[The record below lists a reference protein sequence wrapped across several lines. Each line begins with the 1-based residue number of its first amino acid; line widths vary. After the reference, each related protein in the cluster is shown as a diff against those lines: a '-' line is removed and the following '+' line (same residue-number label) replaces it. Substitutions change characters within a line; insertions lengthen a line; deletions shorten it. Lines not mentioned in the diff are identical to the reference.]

1 MRETMYMMGLR
12 SDALWLSW
20 AGKSKD
26 DDGYASLFWR
36 GITCAYECSP
46 RLPLVSF
53 TLPPRHPP
61 RRVRFPVHFLALWV
75 PLSLL
80 LTACSRQLF
89 TYSEPGYVLLYFLVF
104 FVSTTAYGVLVATVF
119 NQSRTAAVAGC
130 LVYFVG
136 FYAFQGQQNAQP
148 TYVLFSLENVIEH
161 LSFIPVPSDFA
172 SLGIAAARRY
182 SRRACTLPPPSRT
195 APRPLRS
202 GRAPTSA

>member
-1 MRETMYMMGLR
+1 VTHQSLVEEKETRMRETMYMMGLR

-20 AGKSKD
+20 A
-26 DDGYASLFWR
+26 
-36 GITCAYECSP
+36 
-46 RLPLVSF
+46 
-53 TLPPRHPP
+53 
-61 RRVRFPVHFLALWV
+61 VHFLALWV

-89 TYSEPGYVLLYFLVF
+89 TFSEPGYVLLYFLVF

-148 TYVLFSLENVIEH
+148 TYVPSSLEPSAEH
-161 LSFIPVPSDFA
+161 THTTFA
-172 SLGIAAARRY
+172 VRDNI
-182 SRRACTLPPPSRT
+182 PPSPH
-195 APRPLRS
+195 PRPL
-202 GRAPTSA
+202 

>member
-20 AGKSKD
+20 A
-26 DDGYASLFWR
+26 
-36 GITCAYECSP
+36 
-46 RLPLVSF
+46 
-53 TLPPRHPP
+53 
-61 RRVRFPVHFLALWV
+61 VHFLALWV

-89 TYSEPGYVLLYFLVF
+89 TFSEPGYVLLYFLVF

-148 TYVLFSLENVIEH
+148 TYVPSSLEPSAEH
-161 LSFIPVPSDFA
+161 THTTFA
-172 SLGIAAARRY
+172 VRDNI
-182 SRRACTLPPPSRT
+182 PPSPH
-195 APRPLRS
+195 PRPL
-202 GRAPTSA
+202 